1 MTTYGVT
8 PAGFKM
14 KPESVIEEEV
24 TADITGIPGLENAP
38 TDAGSVV
45 GNIIAI
51 MTEREFFLWGLLLA
65 VWQSAFRETSTEVSL
80 DRTLATV
87 FKSRRA
93 AKRSTITLTLYNR
106 TSESPVTVDSESQ
119 ARQPATGV
127 VWETTEEAEIPAL
140 STLHSS
146 LDIDTIEWQSGT
158 TVRATFNGTPNLS
171 DVAEDDE
178 ITISSAANSSNDGTF
193 IISAIDIDNYWVEYA
208 NSSRT
213 DGTDDEASDTTA
225 VADIDDVETSVNVSA
240 QSYNT
245 GPFEAT
251 ENTITE
257 IVTPTSGWDAVTNIE
272 VAQVGRNRETDDE
285 LRVRAATELA
295 IAQGST
301 IAAIKDEISKVSG
314 VTYASIISNRT
325 AATDGEGNAPHS
337 YTITVTG
344 GVDQDIIDAIGL
356 AAAGGIETNGSV
368 SGYWT
373 DDEGNEHLIRFERAT
388 EINPYLIANITK
400 TGDYPDDG
408 DDLVSEALTE
418 VTFERGEDI
427 LNHLMI
433 AAISNANIP
442 GVTGIEVLQSK
453 ATDPPTTSANVSINA
468 DEVANITADRIT
480 VNSSP

>member
-8 PAGFKM
+8 SAGFKM

-24 TADITGIPGLENAP
+24 TAAITGIPGLENAP

-45 GNIIAI
+45 GNLIAI
-51 MTEREFFLWGLLLA
+51 MTEREFLLWGLLLA
-65 VWQSAFRETSTEVSL
+65 VWQSAFRETATEVSL

-87 FKSRRA
+87 FKSRRN
-93 AKRSTITLTLYNR
+93 AKRSTVTLTLFNR
-106 TSESPVTVDSESQ
+106 TSESPVTVDAESQ
-119 ARQPATGV
+119 SRQPATGV

-140 STLHSS
+140 STLRSS
-146 LDIDTIEWQSGT
+146 LDIDAIAWQSGT
-158 TVRATFNGTPNLS
+158 TVRATFNGTPDLS
-171 DVAEDDE
+171 DVTADDE
-178 ITISSAANSSNDGTF
+178 ITISSAANASNNGTF
-193 IISAIDIDNYWVEYA
+193 PISAVNTGSYWVEYTNA
-208 NSSRT
+208 SRT
-213 DGTDDEASDTTA
+213 DATDDEASDTAA
-225 VADIDDVETSVNVSA
+225 VADIDDVETSVTVAA

-251 ENTITE
+251 AGTITE
-257 IVTPTSGWDAVTNIE
+257 IVTPVSGWDAVTNAG
-272 VAQVGRNRETDDE
+272 VAQVGRNRESDDE

-301 IAAIKDEISKVSG
+301 LAAIKDEVYKVDG
-314 VTYASIISNRT
+314 VTYVSVVSNRT
-325 AATDGEGNAPHS
+325 AATDGDGNAPHS

-356 AAAGGIETNGSV
+356 AAAGGIETNGAV

-373 DDEGNEHLIRFERAT
+373 DDEDNEHLIRFERAT
-388 EINPYLIANITK
+388 EINPYFIANITK
-400 TGDYPDDG
+400 TADYPSDG
-408 DDLVSEALTE
+408 DDLVSAAMVA
-418 VTFERGEDI
+418 VTFERGEDV

-433 AAISNANIP
+433 AAISNADIP

-453 ATDPPTTSANVSINA
+453 ATNPPTTSANVTIDA
-468 DEVANITADRIT
+468 GEVANITADRIT